1 MVVCC
6 HFQDYMQ
13 EEILVDKEEIA
24 TPSKIKKWKHL
35 SSITNEIEQRNDV
48 QVGLLI
54 GANCMKVLEPRKI
67 IHWGGPYA
75 YKTRLGWCVVGPI
88 NCIRKLQAA
97 IVEQLEMLHHQ
108 KLLHITL
115 QWRSHSR
122 MSVWRK
128 CFKQCTSMNSINQN
142 LLELVPC

>member
-1 MVVCC
+1 
-6 HFQDYMQ
+6 MQ
-13 EEILVDKEEIA
+13 EEILLHKEEIA

-88 NCIRKLQAA
+88 NCIRKLEAA
-97 IVEQLEMLHHQ
+97 IVKQLERCCII
-108 KLLHITL
+108 KN
-115 QWRSHSR
+115 
-122 MSVWRK
+122 
-128 CFKQCTSMNSINQN
+128 CFTSLCNGEASQGCQSGGNVSSN
-142 LLELVPC
+142 VPA

>member
-13 EEILVDKEEIA
+13 EEILLDKEEIT

-54 GANCMKVLEPRKI
+54 DANCMKVLDPRKI
-67 IHWGGPYA
+67 IHSEGG
-75 YKTRLGWCVVGPI
+75 RPI
-88 NCIRKLQAA
+88 CL
-97 IVEQLEMLHHQ
+97 
-108 KLLHITL
+108 
-115 QWRSHSR
+115 
-122 MSVWRK
+122 
-128 CFKQCTSMNSINQN
+128 
-142 LLELVPC
+142 